1 MDGSIERVDKVEP
14 SSSKVMKTELF
25 DDYHTEEEPLESE
38 LPQDN
43 FVGQI
48 EVKSELNDENGE
60 LTNNQD
66 FSVSPLWPH
75 QKRIK
80 IQCNSEIKEERL
92 ESNSLEDSFVGP
104 SKRKRKCSQPSDEFE
119 SSQKPSIP
127 STSKLNIKSASNE
140 EILKSKSFKDY
151 VAELQLCKETGCYPK
166 MELNKSNWNYIAV
179 ESPEPSEVVPKAEIL
194 KKQQPDVIHTLEKP
208 YICIAVSRY
217 RYKCTF
223 CDSSFKLESEVK
235 KHILKFCKNV
245 IIENKML
252 KHSCSTPPCNIPCT
266 RSTMQYPIESVL
278 EGKKPNKGSLVHEH
292 GGLHTCTECGNK
304 FETERNLNHHLDKI
318 HKKTRLFT
326 CKLCRKEFKDNSNR
340 CRHMKIC
347 KKSDQTTE
355 SECYSDTRKEIL
367 FGQKVK
373 GVEIFKYEKGKRNL
387 TPILQTKKAFKDY
400 LTQEKGEQLDTETQ
414 IQGENLESNLS
425 EDNFVGLCE
434 IKSEFSETNDEFME
448 NQVMQEIDPLE
459 VQTEDNSTVLDSD
472 CHKKSSLNCNYKTA
486 EKEEF
491 ANHIASTDQGNI
503 NLDKGINIREKKVI
517 FHVDKKVKIQLRFS
531 CPSKNCNFKTLVR
544 KEIKDHL
551 QSVHKGDIHF
561 YTTFREKIY
570 EPGVEGRA
578 VPSTSKPNVKPLKYQ
593 EVLKLKSFQDY
604 VAGLNKDRF
613 T

>member
-1 MDGSIERVDKVEP
+1 
-14 SSSKVMKTELF
+14 
-25 DDYHTEEEPLESE
+25 
-38 LPQDN
+38 
-43 FVGQI
+43 
-48 EVKSELNDENGE
+48 
-60 LTNNQD
+60 
-66 FSVSPLWPH
+66 
-75 QKRIK
+75 
-80 IQCNSEIKEERL
+80 
-92 ESNSLEDSFVGP
+92 
-104 SKRKRKCSQPSDEFE
+104 
-119 SSQKPSIP
+119 
-127 STSKLNIKSASNE
+127 
-140 EILKSKSFKDY
+140 
-151 VAELQLCKETGCYPK
+151 
-166 MELNKSNWNYIAV
+166 
-179 ESPEPSEVVPKAEIL
+179 
-194 KKQQPDVIHTLEKP
+194 
-208 YICIAVSRY
+208 
-217 RYKCTF
+217 
-223 CDSSFKLESEVK
+223 
-235 KHILKFCKNV
+235 
-245 IIENKML
+245 ML

-459 VQTEDNSTVLDSD
+459 VQTEDNSTILDSD

-578 VPSTSKPNVKPLKYQ
+578 VPSTSKPNVKSLKYQ
-593 EVLKLKSFQDY
+593 EVLRLKSFQDY